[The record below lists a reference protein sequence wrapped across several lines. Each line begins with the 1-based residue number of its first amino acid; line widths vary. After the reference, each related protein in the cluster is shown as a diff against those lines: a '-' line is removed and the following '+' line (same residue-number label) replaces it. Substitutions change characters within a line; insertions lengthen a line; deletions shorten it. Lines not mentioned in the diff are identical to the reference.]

1 MKRITGLALRGL
13 AVALPFALTI
23 YFVYWSI
30 SNIEWA
36 MREALDALGISALYL
51 PGMGVVVFFGILL
64 GLGIVARLLVFQ
76 SFLALLEQLFEQIPL
91 IKSVYTAIR
100 DFMEFLAG
108 DHRASGEVVAL
119 DIAGQRMLGIV
130 SDRDIP
136 DSLGADAEGGDDL
149 VGVFLPMSY
158 QLGGYTVY
166 VPRCRLA
173 PVDMDAESAMRYIM
187 TAGIG
192 RPPAKSSGPKQPA
205 PRRGRQLPD
214 AGGSPGAAGGPAA
227 ARSSSSSNPPAC
239 DRGRAKRARPR

>member
-1 MKRITGLALRGL
+1 MRRLTGLALRGL

-36 MREALDALGISALYL
+36 MREALDALDSGGLYL
-51 PGMGVVVFFGILL
+51 PGMGVVVFVGLLLAL
-64 GLGIVARLLVFQ
+64 GLVARLLVFQ

-108 DHRASGEVVAL
+108 ENRASGEVVAI

-130 SDRDIP
+130 SDTEPPR
-136 DSLGADAEGGDDL
+136 SLGKDAGSGDDL

-166 VPRCRLA
+166 VPRSRLVA
-173 PVDMDAESAMRYIM
+173 VDMDAESAMRYIM

-192 RPPAKSSGPKQPA
+192 RASA
-205 PRRGRQLPD
+205 D
-214 AGGSPGAAGGPAA
+214 GGDPG
-227 ARSSSSSNPPAC
+227 
-239 DRGRAKRARPR
+239 GRAGS

>member
-1 MKRITGLALRGL
+1 MRRITGLALRGL
-13 AVALPFALTI
+13 AVALPFGLTI

-36 MREALDALGISALYL
+36 MRKTLAALDIGALYL

-64 GLGIVARLLVFQ
+64 GLGLVARLLVFQ

-108 DHRASGEVVAL
+108 ENRASGEVVAI
-119 DIAGQRMLGIV
+119 DIAGQRMMGII
-130 SDRDIP
+130 SDTDVP
-136 DSLGADAEGGDDL
+136 ASLGTDAESGDDL

-166 VPRCRLA
+166 VPRRRLA

-192 RPPAKSSGPKQPA
+192 RASA
-205 PRRGRQLPD
+205 PGNGSRRKG
-214 AGGSPGAAGGPAA
+214 
-227 ARSSSSSNPPAC
+227 
-239 DRGRAKRARPR
+239 

>member
-1 MKRITGLALRGL
+1 MRRLTGLALRGL

-36 MREALDALGISALYL
+36 MRKALDALDIGGLYL
-51 PGMGVVVFFGILL
+51 PGMGVVVFVAILL
-64 GLGIVARLLVFQ
+64 ALGLVARLLVFQ

-100 DFMEFLAG
+100 DFMAFLAG
-108 DHRASGEVVAL
+108 ENRASGEVVAI

-130 SDRDIP
+130 SDTDPPR
-136 DSLGADAEGGDDL
+136 SLGKDADSGDDL

-158 QLGGYTVY
+158 QLGGYTIY
-166 VPRCRLA
+166 VPRSRLSA
-173 PVDMDAESAMRYIM
+173 VDMDAESAMRYIM

-192 RPPAKSSGPKQPA
+192 RASADNGDPGDRP
-205 PRRGRQLPD
+205 
-214 AGGSPGAAGGPAA
+214 GS
-227 ARSSSSSNPPAC
+227 
-239 DRGRAKRARPR
+239 